1 MWRELYRWTRMIT
14 GNQLGESYSPK
25 VRENEDLTKD
35 IMVRVIRNSL
45 ILMAQLSNGGVDLDV
60 EGEGK
65 GNIKEVF

>member
-1 MWRELYRWTRMIT
+1 MIT

-25 VRENEDLTKD
+25 VRENEDSTKD